1 MIHLHSQFYGFRP
14 EVIYHMK
21 IIGRIDKADFPEL
34 TLENIAIKI
43 DTGAYTSSI
52 HSHDISELIENN
64 EKILEF
70 EILDPAHTH
79 YHDKKFRTKNY
90 KVKAVKSSNG
100 VVEKR
105 FFVKTEIVIFGKN
118 YPIQLSLTNRGE
130 MKYPILL
137 GRRFLNKKVLVD
149 TTLKNVSFD
158 LKQAKQ

>member
-1 MIHLHSQFYGFRP
+1 M
-14 EVIYHMK
+14 
-21 IIGRIDKADFPEL
+21 
-34 TLENIAIKI
+34 
-43 DTGAYTSSI
+43 
-52 HSHDISELIENN
+52 
-64 EKILEF
+64 
-70 EILDPAHTH
+70 
-79 YHDKKFRTKNY
+79 
-90 KVKAVKSSNG
+90 G